1 MPDPTVTETVVS
13 DARVVEPASVAAT
26 VTVRPDIP
34 SPSEVWAPPVLPSA
48 STERSMTVGAP
59 SPSSIGSEALFT
71 VNPAAEAV
79 PVIFN
84 ASVSP
89 ATSSSVVERV
99 KVPDFDPVPAAIVTS
114 NDPPVTE

>member
-1 MPDPTVTETVVS
+1 MTVVS
-13 DARVVEPASVAAT
+13 AARVVEPASAAAT

-34 SPSEVWAPPVLPSA
+34 SPSEVWAPWVPPSA

-59 SPSSIGSEALFT
+59 SPSSIDNEALFT
-71 VNPAAEAV
+71 VTPAADAE

-99 KVPDFDPVPAAIVTS
+99 NVPDFDPVPAAIVIS
-114 NDPPVTE
+114 NEPPVTE